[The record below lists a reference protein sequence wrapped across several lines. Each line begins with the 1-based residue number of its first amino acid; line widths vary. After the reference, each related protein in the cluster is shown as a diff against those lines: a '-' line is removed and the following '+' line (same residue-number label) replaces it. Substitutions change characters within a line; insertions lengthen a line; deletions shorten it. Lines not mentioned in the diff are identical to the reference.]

1 MLNKFKK
8 VIIIIIFSKSK
19 KEKGIRKTITKT
31 KMKS

>member
-8 VIIIIIFSKSK
+8 VIIIIFSKSK